1 MWTEI
6 YPRLFYALLI
16 YYIVD
21 NRKEKIMASV
31 KVDKSLL
38 VDKLTKL
45 NERDV
50 NKFNKEYE
58 KWVQTK
64 TKIEADNAKKKA
76 EFDKELKAVF
86 TKLSKDVSEIT
97 YVANISDR
105 SYNPLTH
112 KYVDGKG
119 VNIILPRTST
129 IKFPEVIYTNLPSE
143 PKDPQT
149 DAHSNWTVRQ
159 DYLSTLELTKALEV
173 SVNTDWHSRY
183 LR

>member
-31 KVDKSLL
+31 KLDKSLL

-64 TKIEADNAKKKA
+64 TKI
-76 EFDKELKAVF
+76 
-86 TKLSKDVSEIT
+86 
-97 YVANISDR
+97 
-105 SYNPLTH
+105 
-112 KYVDGKG
+112 
-119 VNIILPRTST
+119 
-129 IKFPEVIYTNLPSE
+129 
-143 PKDPQT
+143 
-149 DAHSNWTVRQ
+149 
-159 DYLSTLELTKALEV
+159 
-173 SVNTDWHSRY
+173 
-183 LR
+183 